1 MESLSDFFVHQKKDV
16 QLKFIFFHAVMK
28 PFYTILLLIAT
39 SLSSYAQWR
48 TDTFKTPYGTHKVTT
63 YTPERFVSYSRGSNS
78 PKQKFTVVF
87 KGDSTVQIKARINV
101 DEKPDFIRAKV
112 SGKKRSV
119 FPSDTKEIYRI
130 TPDGVKQTGVPA
142 DSCWLFKVVDGK
154 KINAYSDMA
163 MRGYDCIT
171 AIQLGNEGPIV
182 PCNIENLRSMIG
194 ETDDPELQKML
205 KKEWI
210 RSALQRFNG
219 EVSVN

>member
-1 MESLSDFFVHQKKDV
+1 MDRK
-16 QLKFIFFHAVMK
+16 IMK
-28 PFYTILLLIAT
+28 NLITNLLLIICV
-39 SLSSYAQWR
+39 SGYAQWR

-63 YTPERFVSYSRGSNS
+63 YTPERFVSYSRGNNS

-87 KGDSTVQIKARINV
+87 KGDSTVQVKARINV

-112 SGKKRSV
+112 NGKKRNV
-119 FPSDTKEIYRI
+119 FPADTKEIYRI
-130 TPDGVKQTGVPA
+130 APDGIKLTGVPA

-182 PCNIENLRSMIG
+182 PYNIENLRSMIG

-205 KKEWI
+205 KKGWV
-210 RSALQRFNG
+210 RSALQHVNG
-219 EVSVN
+219 EAPSN